1 MWHFL
6 PDACKLIHILH
17 VTEAE
22 ECNNYTENSRYRG
35 IKFSYPGDQ
44 IAGICE
50 PLLYSICK
58 LLFRKIGSSHSYLQ
72 GSGSPME
79 LMHS

>member
-1 MWHFL
+1 M
-6 PDACKLIHILH
+6 IHILH

-22 ECNNYTENSRYRG
+22 ECNNNTENIMYCG

-50 PLLYSICK
+50 PLLYSVYK
-58 LLFRKIGSSHSYLQ
+58 LLFLKMGSLHSYLQ
-72 GSGSPME
+72 GSASPLE